1 MFGELFEWG
10 GELARE
16 LPARLLEE
24 FEILFEDCLLLVAL
38 LKGMDC
44 FYNLL
49 LLAMTYELVPETIL
63 LLTPTLC
70 VLCCSTL

>member
-1 MFGELFEWG
+1 MFDGLFEWG

-38 LKGMDC
+38 LKGTEC
-44 FYNLL
+44 LCNLL
-49 LLAMTYELVPETIL
+49 LLALTCELVPEISL
-63 LLTPTLC
+63 LLIPTL
-70 VLCCSTL
+70 